1 MHYQCRASFLPC
13 LLPQNSPEEE
23 RIVSQTNAKNQM
35 PRRLVWIDE
44 TRRRA
49 FGCSECAW
57 VFDPFGSVTGN
68 SLNEA
73 MQNFEV
79 WRDRE
84 FSSHVCAD
92 HPRTVGAKHPI

>member
-1 MHYQCRASFLPC
+1 
-13 LLPQNSPEEE
+13 
-23 RIVSQTNAKNQM
+23 VSQTNAKNQM

>member
-1 MHYQCRASFLPC
+1 
-13 LLPQNSPEEE
+13 
-23 RIVSQTNAKNQM
+23 VSQTNAKNQM

-44 TRRRA
+44 TLCRA

-57 VFDPFGSVTGN
+57 VFEFSGSVTGN

-73 MQNFEV
+73 IRKFEQQ
-79 WRDRE
+79 RDRE

-92 HPRTVGAKHPI
+92 HPRTVGAKPSI